1 MARFST
7 LPGGA
12 RSGGRFAGG
21 GAETSGYQRQL
32 LPYVRRE
39 QEADTEERGRRN
51 FLETVMDVLSTGQYA
66 TANVAEDLIQLSRG
80 EKDAWD
86 TPILSA
92 ASGERK
98 GDWTDVIFGGETDK
112 GTDLPGVV
120 GTDSRL
126 ARGVG
131 GFFANVLLDPT
142 TYVGFGAT
150 AAGRAAAGSF
160 AQAAVRQARR
170 QLADP
175 EVVARVFGSRVGG
188 RRASSADRL
197 RKAGDD
203 SLTQYLERTYR
214 DSYREALA
222 TPSAELRERYMRRL
236 DSEMD
241 VARKTYDEHVK
252 GVLGSKPKGTQGRPA
267 TPDTGIDD
275 PIRKEAT
282 TRIQEI
288 EAEMQQVRTD
298 RVWNEEWGLGRAG
311 EGGWRFMGQ
320 EMTRAIGGPVRKQL
334 ASMGDAVR
342 QAVRSNQVGSKF
354 LNAWWT
360 TQNTGVIGTVRRALG
375 FRNPYQRIIRE
386 QELSNEATMS
396 QGLRFHTEEII
407 KIFGQVRPEAKTA
420 YVNLMGS
427 IYDAALKKS
436 GPEGAQRT
444 MVTEFQQ
451 MIQDPAIRAS
461 VPQGIDIE
469 NEIMPIWSQ
478 VKQITDAFHQVEE
491 QYVSMGFLKDFGH
504 IANYLPVYMRKGD
517 QLPGVA
523 RKRGTMEPPELQP
536 RAASYM
542 YQREQQAAKLSVLMD
557 IPIQQ
562 AEEMVDRNL
571 SSLIADPE
579 AMLKLRAIA
588 HTRMVGRAQL
598 LGQLR
603 DLGMH
608 VGEVRPRS
616 AMAREGAEA
625 TAGTHRD
632 GTLALR
638 RALTQAYESGDLS
651 QIGLHTVEGE
661 KFLEGYFFDREVYE
675 IIQRTVRIT
684 EGDDM
689 DGFRKLMDNY
699 LSWWKGVVT
708 ARPGFHA
715 RNAATNQILLFLRE
729 GLQAFNPRFMAAG
742 AAGASY
748 ALSGR
753 GAELI
758 GVVEKGLGKVGVGRA
773 LNMKVG
779 QRTVREWS
787 DYSLNEG
794 IISRFAHSGDPV
806 VADEKLKAVQLAN
819 PLDRRF
825 LPYQWSQQAGSMIES
840 SQRFQMFLLELKK
853 TARKGL
859 DHTDAE
865 IEFAKMEAKK
875 WMIDYTDLTQWEK
888 GVMRRAIPFYA
899 WVRHIVP
906 NVIQGIVET
915 PYMYGVLPKMQNAA
929 ELEGGP
935 PRENRPEW
943 MRDLGL
949 VPVTEGED
957 PGAFVMG
964 SGNFPTADL
973 SIVPLTFPSSGFL
986 APSLRGDKLVR
997 ELAGMAHPLIQTLV
1011 EVATERDLFTG
1022 GDLDRFKEVPR
1033 AMRMLE
1039 GSPKLLA
1046 FLDGVARV
1054 GWSRRHG
1061 LGLVNDRGEPREDER
1076 GRLMMDARLVSV
1088 LENNLPLLDSIGR
1101 ALDGPEQ
1108 VLDALGVSTEEALEQ
1123 MTGARDD
1130 YDGLDEFLRV
1140 LSFYGGAL
1148 AYQHDE
1154 PRSQRHRAAGIYR
1167 RAQDQY
1173 SEDRRANVAR
1183 SDRPDPMQRTYQ
1195 RVGLM

>member
-7 LPGGA
+7 LPGGT

-21 GAETSGYQRQL
+21 GGSSAGGYQRQL

-86 TPILSA
+86 TPILGA
-92 ASGERK
+92 ITGERK
-98 GDWTDVIFGGETDK
+98 GDWTDIIFGGKTDA

-175 EVVARVFGSRVGG
+175 EVAARVFGPRVGG

-203 SLTQYLERTYR
+203 ALTQYLERTYR

-222 TPSAELRERYMRRL
+222 TPSTELRDRYLRRL

-241 VARKTYDEHVK
+241 LARKADHK
-252 GVLGSKPKGTQGRPA
+252 SKGTL
-267 TPDTGIDD
+267 
-275 PIRKEAT
+275 RKEAT

-288 EAEMQQVRTD
+288 ELEMQRVRTD
-298 RVWNEEWGLGRAG
+298 RVWNEDWGLGRAG

-320 EMTRAIGGPVRKQL
+320 EMTKAIGGSVRKQL

-342 QAVRSNQVGSKF
+342 QAVRGNQVGSKF

-360 TQNTGVIGTVRRALG
+360 TQNTGVVGTIRRALG

-407 KIFGQVRPEAKTA
+407 KIFSPVRPEVKTA

-436 GPEGAQRT
+436 GPRGAQRT
-444 MVTEFQQ
+444 MVTEFQR

-461 VPQGIDIE
+461 VPQGINIE
-469 NEIMPIWSQ
+469 NEILPIWSQ
-478 VKQITDAFHQVEE
+478 VKKITDAFHQVE
-491 QYVSMGFLKDFGH
+491 QGHVDMGFLKDFGH

-517 QLPGVA
+517 QLPGLA
-523 RKRGTMEPPELQP
+523 RKRGSMEPPELKP
-536 RAASYM
+536 REASYM
-542 YQREQQAAKLSVLMD
+542 FQREQQAAKLSVLMD
-557 IPIQQ
+557 IPIEQ

-608 VGEVRPRS
+608 IGEVRPRS

-661 KFLEGYFFDREVYE
+661 KFLDGYFFDREVYE

-699 LSWWKGVVT
+699 LNWWKGVVT

-729 GLQAFNPRFMAAG
+729 GLQAFDPRLMAAG

-773 LNMKVG
+773 LNMNVG

-787 DYSLNEG
+787 DYALNEG

-806 VADEKLKAVQLAN
+806 VADEKIKAAQLVN
-819 PLDRRF
+819 PFNRRF

-840 SQRFQMFLLELKK
+840 SQRFQMFLSELKK

-915 PYMYGVLPKMQNAA
+915 PYMYGVLPKVQNAA

-935 PRENRPEW
+935 PQENRPEW

-973 SIVPLTFPSSGFL
+973 SIVPFTFPSSGFL

-1039 GSPKLLA
+1039 ASPKLLS

-1054 GWSRRHG
+1054 GWSRRYG
-1061 LGLVNDRGEPREDER
+1061 LGLVDDRGEPREDER
-1076 GRLMMDARLVSV
+1076 GRLMMDAKLASV

-1108 VLDALGVSTEEALEQ
+1108 ILDALGVSTEEALEQ

-1130 YDGLDEFLRV
+1130 YDGLDEFLRI

-1148 AYQHDE
+1148 AYQHNE
-1154 PRSQRHRAAGIYR
+1154 PRSQRRRAASIYN
-1167 RAQDQY
+1167 RAQDQQR
-1173 SEDRRANVAR
+1173 EDRRANVSR
-1183 SDRPDPMQRTYQ
+1183 SNRPDPMQRTYQ
-1195 RVGLM
+1195 RVGLL